1 VQEVFLTYGA
11 MAPSSARLAAEL
23 LGFNPDDVV
32 PQLEK
37 RHEGRASMSQA

>member
-1 VQEVFLTYGA
+1 
-11 MAPSSARLAAEL
+11 MAPGTAGLAAEL
-23 LGFNPDDVV
+23 LGFNPDDIV